1 MRPSPHSTFPH
12 YSISKMASASQEN
25 INLQVAQGRQQ
36 ENSDNN
42 SANRP
47 PPAKIARERWSDSN
61 KNKYK
66 SRGASDVKNI
76 TNVELLMHGSIPAV
90 TIPPRA
96 IPPGFVFFCKNVVNS
111 PPPGL

>member
-47 PPAKIARERWSDSN
+47 PPAKIAREQWSDSN

-76 TNVELLMHGSIPAV
+76 TNVELLTQR
-90 TIPPRA
+90 TINELY
-96 IPPGFVFFCKNVVNS
+96 I
-111 PPPGL
+111 

>member
-47 PPAKIARERWSDSN
+47 QPAKIARERWSDSN

-76 TNVELLMHGSIPAV
+76 TNVELLTQR
-90 TIPPRA
+90 TINELY
-96 IPPGFVFFCKNVVNS
+96 I
-111 PPPGL
+111 

>member
-42 SANRP
+42 SAYRP
-47 PPAKIARERWSDSN
+47 PPAPSSAAAERALSILNASFNDQQHHALSDYLQASVMLQYN
-61 KNKYK
+61 K
-66 SRGASDVKNI
+66 R
-76 TNVELLMHGSIPAV
+76 
-90 TIPPRA
+90 
-96 IPPGFVFFCKNVVNS
+96 
-111 PPPGL
+111 